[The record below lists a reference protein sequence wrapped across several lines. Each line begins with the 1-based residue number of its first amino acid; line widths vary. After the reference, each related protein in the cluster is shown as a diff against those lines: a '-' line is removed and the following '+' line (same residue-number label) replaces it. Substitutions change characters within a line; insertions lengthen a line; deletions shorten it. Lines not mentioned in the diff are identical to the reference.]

1 MAAINISPA
10 ASPVILDNPP
20 ILGDQYLAL
29 SVLDRVANETL
40 RVKTP
45 FVLHYMDQL
54 VGAMASA
61 LGSHI
66 RLLSS
71 RNEHPNS
78 HGIIAKSDVNGVTWT
93 WPNLSPRDIEF
104 NTTKTGWDS
113 SPYASA
119 RSNQFCAIA
128 NQGGVVHVDEKCR
141 LQLRFSTTQLAP
153 SYHSTPSNLDIKIPN
168 KSALSLSAPSGTF
181 FSWLGHWKSTSL
193 HRNSS
198 MNFLIRLQ

>member
-20 ILGDQYLAL
+20 IIGDQYLAL

-93 WPNLSPRDIEF
+93 WPNLYHHVTSSSIPRRGGGTHLHMHPPGATNFAKLQIRE
-104 NTTKTGWDS
+104 GW
-113 SPYASA
+113 
-119 RSNQFCAIA
+119 CMWM
-128 NQGGVVHVDEKCR
+128 
-141 LQLRFSTTQLAP
+141 
-153 SYHSTPSNLDIKIPN
+153 
-168 KSALSLSAPSGTF
+168 KSVGCS
-181 FSWLGHWKSTSL
+181 
-193 HRNSS
+193 
-198 MNFLIRLQ
+198 